1 MALFGGKDTK
11 EDKAARKTQAMLE
24 KYGLEYLDSKD
35 VESVRSIGYS
45 LMGNSL
51 IELGNAINLKG
62 SPVDSA
68 KMSYLHALVEQN
80 WIIIRQLDRLN
91 KKLEQR

>member
-1 MALFGGKDTK
+1 MALFGAKETK

-24 KYGLEYLDSKD
+24 KYGLEYLDPKD
-35 VESVRSIGYS
+35 LESVRNIGYA
-45 LMGNSL
+45 LMGNGL
-51 IELGNAINLKG
+51 IELGTSLSG
-62 SPVDSA
+62 SGVDVA
-68 KMSYLHALVEQN
+68 KMSYLRALIEQN